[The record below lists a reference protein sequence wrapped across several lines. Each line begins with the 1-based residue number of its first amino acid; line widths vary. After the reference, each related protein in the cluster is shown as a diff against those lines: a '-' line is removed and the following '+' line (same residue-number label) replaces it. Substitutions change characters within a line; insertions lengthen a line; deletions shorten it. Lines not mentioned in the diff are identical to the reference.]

1 MSRASTSTNT
11 ARCAVCDEVE
21 TRESPFVAVM
31 TETRGRHAWLHA
43 GACHER
49 YREEVA
55 VTMRELAKGKVA
67 G

>member
-1 MSRASTSTNT
+1 MARASSPSIVG
-11 ARCAVCDEVE
+11 VCEVCSEPE
-21 TRESPFVAVM
+21 TRECIFVAVL
-31 TETRGRHAWLHA
+31 TEVRNHHAWMHA

-55 VTMRELAKGKVA
+55 RRKQAKVEVA

>member
-11 ARCAVCDEVE
+11 ARCVVCDEVE
-21 TRESPFVAVM
+21 TRESPFVAVL
-31 TETRGRHAWLHA
+31 TEVRHHHAWMHA

-49 YREEVA
+49 YREEAA

>member
-1 MSRASTSTNT
+1 MTRASGPSVVG
-11 ARCAVCDEVE
+11 VCDVCAEPE

-43 GACHER
+43 DACHER

-55 VTMRELAKGKVA
+55 TRKQAKGEV

>member
-1 MSRASTSTNT
+1 MARSSRPSIIGTCEV
-11 ARCAVCDEVE
+11 CAEPE
-21 TRESPFVAVM
+21 TREWPLVAVL
-31 TETRGRHAWLHA
+31 TEVRNHHAWMHA

-55 VTMRELAKGKVA
+55 RRKQAETKMKVA

>member
-1 MSRASTSTNT
+1 MTRSSASINT

-21 TRESPFVAVM
+21 TRESPFVAVL
-31 TETRGRHAWLHA
+31 TEVRNHHAWMHA

-55 VTMRELAKGKVA
+55 RRKQAETKMKVA

>member
-1 MSRASTSTNT
+1 MARASSPSVIGVCEV
-11 ARCAVCDEVE
+11 CAEPE

-31 TETRGRHAWLHA
+31 TETRGRHAWMHA

-49 YREEVA
+49 YRE
-55 VTMRELAKGKVA
+55 AKARKQAETKMKVA